1 MISQL
6 VSNID
11 RAWRGESLEKE
22 AISSLEL
29 AYNCLEEAIKSAIEK
44 KEHNLGEL
52 VWKASSELEYSLF
65 LLSMKIGEENLPK
78 INPSSRFDPKFKGEI
93 GPFLVSIQ
101 DLTAEA
107 IKLLKK
113 KLYSEAY
120 EAARAARNGLLRL
133 HTMLERQRKEK
144 RKKKR

>member
-29 AYNCLEEAIKSAIEK
+29 AYNCLEEAIKSATEK

-144 RKKKR
+144 KKKR

>member
-6 VSNID
+6 VSNIH

-44 KEHNLGEL
+44 REHNLGEL

>member
-6 VSNID
+6 VSNIH

-101 DLTAEA
+101 DLTEEA

-144 RKKKR
+144 RRKKR